1 MQETALQRRYAEMRS
16 RIEVLFSHRDTP
28 PPAIAFEDNPFVI
41 GYRRSKLPCPSPA
54 RVPPGPPTSPP
65 RPSPGSN

>member
-41 GYRRSKLPCPSPA
+41 
-54 RVPPGPPTSPP
+54 
-65 RPSPGSN
+65 